1 MMALYQIK
9 KCKRNSKF
17 LFFFKKKMTFV
28 TLISFN
34 MKPSD
39 LQPEEFAVFNATYIN
54 QVSGEYALI
63 EELEISVHRFIKFV
77 QNIPLDKFDYRYA
90 EGKWTIKDIIQH
102 LIDAE
107 RIFAYR
113 ALRFARNDK
122 NKLPGFEEND
132 YVDEANATKRS
143 IQDLLT
149 ELAVVRQAT
158 LSLFKSFSNEE
169 LLRIGIASNNQMS
182 VRALGFTI
190 IGHQN
195 HHQRVFE
202 ERYL

>member
-1 MMALYQIK
+1 
-9 KCKRNSKF
+9 
-17 LFFFKKKMTFV
+17 
-28 TLISFN
+28 
-34 MKPSD
+34 MKPTD
-39 LQPEEFAVFNATYIN
+39 LQPEEFQGYFANYVN
-54 QVSGEYALI
+54 QVTNEYTLI
-63 EELEISVHRFIKFV
+63 EELEISVHRLIKFV
-77 QNIPLDKFDYRYA
+77 QNIPMDKFDYRYA

-102 LIDAE
+102 LIDSE

-122 NKLPGFEEND
+122 TELPGFEEND
-132 YVDEANATKRS
+132 YVEEAKANKRS
-143 IQDLLT
+143 IQQLLT

-158 LSLFKSFSNEE
+158 LSLFQSFSEEE
-169 LLRIGIASNNQMS
+169 LLRIGVASHNPIS
-182 VRALGFTI
+182 VRALGFVI

>member
-1 MMALYQIK
+1 
-9 KCKRNSKF
+9 
-17 LFFFKKKMTFV
+17 
-28 TLISFN
+28 
-34 MKPSD
+34 MKPTD
-39 LQPEEFAVFNATYIN
+39 LNSNEFAGHFATYIN
-54 QVSGEYALI
+54 QVSSEYSLV
-63 EELEISVHRFIKFV
+63 EELEISVHRLIKFV

-90 EGKWTIKDIIQH
+90 EGKWTIKDILQH

-122 NKLPGFEEND
+122 TELAGFEEND
-132 YVDEANATKRS
+132 YVDEANATSRS

-158 LSLFKSFSNEE
+158 LSLFKSFSDEE
-169 LLRIGIASNNQMS
+169 SMRIGIASKNPIS
-182 VRALGFTI
+182 VRAVGFVI

>member
-1 MMALYQIK
+1 
-9 KCKRNSKF
+9 
-17 LFFFKKKMTFV
+17 
-28 TLISFN
+28 

-39 LQPEEFAVFNATYIN
+39 LQPEEFAGHFATYIN
-54 QVSGEYALI
+54 QVSNEYILT
-63 EELEISVHRFIKFV
+63 EELEISVHRLIKFV
-77 QNIPLDKFDYRYA
+77 QNIPMDKFDYRYA

-122 NKLPGFEEND
+122 TALPGFDENE
-132 YVDEANATKRS
+132 YVDEVQSDKRS
-143 IQDLLT
+143 LQDLLT
-149 ELAVVRQAT
+149 ELAIVRQAT
-158 LSLFKSFSNEE
+158 LALFKSFSNNE
-169 LLRIGIASNNQMS
+169 LLRTGIASNNPVS

-195 HHQRVFE
+195 HHQRVFQ

>member
-1 MMALYQIK
+1 M
-9 KCKRNSKF
+9 KRSQ
-17 LFFFKKKMTFV
+17 
-28 TLISFN
+28 
-34 MKPSD
+34 
-39 LQPEEFAVFNATYIN
+39 LQ
-54 QVSGEYALI
+54 QDEYAAYLGDYI
-63 EELEISVHRFIKFV
+63 SEVSDEYTLVEELEISVHRMVKFV

-90 EGKWTIKDIIQH
+90 DGKWTIKDIIQH

-122 NKLPGFEEND
+122 TALAGFQEND
-132 YVDEANATKRS
+132 YVMQATANNRS

-149 ELAVVRQAT
+149 ELLLVRQSSIA
-158 LSLFKSFSNEE
+158 LFKSFKEVE
-169 LLRIGIASNNQMS
+169 LLRVGIASDNPIS
-182 VRALGFTI
+182 VRALGFVI

-195 HHQRVFE
+195 HHQRIFE

>member
-1 MMALYQIK
+1 MRPSQLQQEEYDTYFG
-9 KCKRNSKF
+9 NY
-17 LFFFKKKMTFV
+17 
-28 TLISFN
+28 IS
-34 MKPSD
+34 
-39 LQPEEFAVFNATYIN
+39 
-54 QVSGEYALI
+54 QVSNEYTLV
-63 EELEISVHRFIKFV
+63 EELEISVHRLVKFV
-77 QNIPLDKFDYRYA
+77 QNIPLDKFDYRYD

-122 NKLPGFEEND
+122 TALSSFDEND
-132 YVDEANATKRS
+132 YVVHANANKRS

-149 ELAVVRQAT
+149 ELLIVRQSSIA
-158 LSLFKSFSNEE
+158 LFKSFNEVE
-169 LLRIGIASNNQMS
+169 SLRIGIASDNPIS
-182 VRALGFTI
+182 VRALGFVI